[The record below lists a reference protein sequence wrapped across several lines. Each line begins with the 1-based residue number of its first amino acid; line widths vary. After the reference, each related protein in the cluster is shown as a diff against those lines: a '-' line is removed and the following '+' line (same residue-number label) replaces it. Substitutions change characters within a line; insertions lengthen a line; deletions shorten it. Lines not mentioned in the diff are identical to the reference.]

1 MVASCFGST
10 AWTSRRPSRRRGG
23 SAHGRARDRDRPVE
37 ASLDEPETGHN
48 RRHEAIEP
56 VVEVEPGD
64 TVVYETRDAFDWQ
77 LQLGATAEQLL
88 TARLG
93 LVHPLTGSGFVK
105 GAEAGRPPRG

>member
-1 MVASCFGST
+1 VRST
-10 AWTSRRPSRRRGG
+10 DWTSRRPPPRREG

-77 LQLGATAEQLL
+77 LPPGATAEQLL

-93 LVHPLTGSGFVK
+93 LVHPLTGPVFVC
-105 GAEAGRPPRG
+105 AAWRFGR